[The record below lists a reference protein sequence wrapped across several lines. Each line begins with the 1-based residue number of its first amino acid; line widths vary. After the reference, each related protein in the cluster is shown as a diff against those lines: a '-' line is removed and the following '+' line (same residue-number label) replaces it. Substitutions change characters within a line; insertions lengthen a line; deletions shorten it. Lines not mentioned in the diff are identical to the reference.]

1 MLDLQMVAAHTSRP
15 SRQPQSS
22 TRCLTRT
29 SSQRVEAVISHLGDP
44 ARSANDR
51 VAPFITIGFIDRI
64 DYYLNGRA
72 DARTHSIWPQTWVP
86 ASGNV
91 GGRWVSTPMGPG
103 LRPVVYNLLSST
115 WVRTRPPAHAPH
127 TPALVPSSTY

>member
-1 MLDLQMVAAHTSRP
+1 MLDLQMVASPH
-15 SRQPQSS
+15 QPAIPTAAKLNQMPDEDLF
-22 TRCLTRT
+22 R
-29 SSQRVEAVISHLGDP
+29 RVEAVISHLGDP